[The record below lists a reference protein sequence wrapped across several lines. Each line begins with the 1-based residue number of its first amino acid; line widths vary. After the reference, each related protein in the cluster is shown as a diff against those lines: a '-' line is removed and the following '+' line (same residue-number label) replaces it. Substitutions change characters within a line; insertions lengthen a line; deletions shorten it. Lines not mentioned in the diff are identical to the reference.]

1 MKTDDFLP
9 LDDVADSMQAAA
21 SRLGVPIEA
30 VRQAKRNGS
39 DAFRGSRVHVGKLA
53 KELTS
58 QKEPGVAEILEA
70 MLEQALR
77 ITVDKNVPVRDAENL
92 LSAIQLGFGAAVVV
106 LEPVESGRFLRRTA
120 NLCEET
126 FKPIRR
132 RPRVANQPKNNGSAK
147 KKGTNNERR

>member
-1 MKTDDFLP
+1 MKTDDFKP
-9 LDDVADSMQAAA
+9 FDDVADSMTAAA

-30 VRQAKRNGS
+30 VKQAKRNGS
-39 DAFRGSRVHVGKLA
+39 DAFRGSRVHVGKLV

-58 QKEPGVAEILEA
+58 QKKPGGIADILEA

-106 LEPVESGRFLRRTA
+106 LEPAKADQFLRRTA
-120 NLCEET
+120 KLCEET
-126 FKPIRR
+126 FKPIRKTATR
-132 RPRVANQPKNNGSAK
+132 RKTSRATK
-147 KKGTNNERR
+147 KP